1 MRDNG
6 SDVAVIG
13 DGLPPEAINEISSL
27 HLFQDF
33 RWSKRARSSFHECNI
48 HTLEQL
54 TRVDPTRLLKCSNV
68 GRGTLK
74 EIHRKLSAR
83 GLGLNFTRRQLSS
96 MRIWTPEKR
105 VEQSEAIKAAHAKT
119 RAMTER
125 EQERERER
133 EERLRER
140 LREERLQDLK
150 AAHAKT
156 RALDERE
163 RERERERL
171 QDDAIRVEGIE
182 KNFVES
188 MEMAIGAGAIAE
200 ARSLL
205 DCCTPLMAKTIIDV
219 VSAIESEKT

>member
-1 MRDNG
+1 MRDNITLEQ
-6 SDVAVIG
+6 DREIA
-13 DGLPPEAINEISSL
+13 EAKARNM

-33 RWSKRARSSFHECNI
+33 TWSKRARSSFHECNI

-119 RAMTER
+119 RAWKERLALEEAQR
-125 EQERERER
+125 EQE
-133 EERLRER
+133 LREMQQR
-140 LREERLQDLK
+140 HE
-150 AAHAKT
+150 
-156 RALDERE
+156 
-163 RERERERL
+163 
-171 QDDAIRVEGIE
+171 
-182 KNFVES
+182 
-188 MEMAIGAGAIAE
+188 EMARQKEKGDREANMGQKFVDAMDMAIAHGAISA
-200 ARSLL
+200 ARGML
-205 DCCTPLMAKTIIDV
+205 DCCSPVMAKTIIDV
-219 VSAIESEKT
+219 VSAIESEDK